1 MFAHPFYAEKRNQS
15 MQSKI
20 ILPVL
25 LGIMIAGITQFAFA
39 EEVKISYVGV
49 DEEQFQQP
57 SSKYN
62 YKEIVFLGY
71 VEDYSRG
78 EQVTISIISPDNS
91 EEEIHTY
98 ASKKGEI
105 YTLLHITNDS
115 QVGVH
120 QVILKYRDIEIAS
133 TSFEILE

>member
-15 MQSKI
+15 KI
-20 ILPVL
+20 ILPVPL
-25 LGIMIAGITQFAFA
+25 RIMIVGITQFAFA
-39 EEVKISYVGV
+39 EKAKITHMGV

-62 YKEIVFLGY
+62 YQKIVFLGY

-78 EQVTISIISPDNS
+78 EQVTISIIAPDNS

-105 YTLLHITNDS
+105 YTLLHITSDS

-120 QVILKYRDIEIAS
+120 QVILKYCDIEIAS